1 MGINNVYSLLK
12 FQSDLYYPRIF
23 IVINM
28 YHNKMFSP
36 YIAHYIDNH
45 FGNTSRLIQRS

>member
-1 MGINNVYSLLK
+1 MYIHYFNFNQIYIIR
-12 FQSDLYYPRIF
+12 RIF

-36 YIAHYIDNH
+36 YIADYIDNH
-45 FGNTSRLIQRS
+45 FGNTGRLIQRL